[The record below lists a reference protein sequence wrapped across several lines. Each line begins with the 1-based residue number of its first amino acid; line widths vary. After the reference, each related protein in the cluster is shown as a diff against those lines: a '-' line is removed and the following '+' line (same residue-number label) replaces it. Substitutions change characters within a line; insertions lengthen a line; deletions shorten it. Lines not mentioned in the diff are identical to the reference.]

1 MKWPLR
7 NIYISNRLFW
17 LIGIVAL
24 LFAVSFSIGALVVAA
39 QTLIILIVVVI
50 ATDLILLFN
59 RSMRITVERKSGKLF
74 SLSDENMMHLIIE
87 SKCKIPLDLNIIDEL
102 PYQLQIRDF
111 AINLK
116 ITPGQKLQVDYPVRP
131 YVRGAYTF
139 SNVNIYASSIIG
151 IISRRFTIDCKTT
164 IPVYPSL
171 IQMKEYEL
179 KTMSRISFF
188 DGVKKLRRI
197 GHSYEFEQIKKY
209 VRGDDVRSINWKA
222 TGRMGEIMVNHYEDE
237 KSQQVFCI
245 IDKSRTMKMPFNNLS
260 LMDYAINSTLTISNI
275 ALKKEDRVGLISFSD
290 KIGTTLG
297 PDKHNVQLRKIM
309 EALYNEKE
317 RFNEA
322 NYELLYLHIRNYIKV
337 RSLIFLFTNF
347 ESLYAIERAVSI
359 LRKLNKLHLL
369 VVIFFE
375 NEEIT
380 AYAKTDAPDLE
391 GIYLKTI
398 AEKFA
403 VEKNLIRQ
411 ELIKYGIQTI
421 ISKPEDLSINTIN
434 KYLELKSRGLI

>member
-7 NIYISNRLFW
+7 NIYITNRLFW
-17 LIGIVAL
+17 LIGIVAI
-24 LFAVSFSIGALVVAA
+24 LFAISFSVDMLFFIA
-39 QTLIILIVVVI
+39 QALIIII
-50 ATDLILLFN
+50 AIIILSDLILLFN
-59 RSMRITVERKSGKLF
+59 NSVQINAERKTGKLF
-74 SLSDENMMHLIIE
+74 SLSDDNNVHLIIE
-87 SKCKIPLDLNIIDEL
+87 SKCKIPLQLHIIDEL
-102 PYQLQIRDF
+102 PFQLQMRDF
-111 AINLK
+111 ALDMK
-116 ITPGQKLQVDYPVRP
+116 ISPGQRLQIDYVVRP
-131 YVRGAYTF
+131 VVRGAYKF
-139 SNVNIYASSIIG
+139 SNINIYAKSVIG
-151 IISRRFTIDCKTT
+151 IISRRFSIECSAT

-179 KTMSRISFF
+179 KTLSRISFF
-188 DGVKKLRRI
+188 EGVKKLRRI

-222 TGRMGEIMVNHYEDE
+222 TGRMGELMVNHYEDE

-245 IDKSRTMKMPFNNLS
+245 IDKSRTMKMPFKNLS

-290 KIGTTLG
+290 KIGTTLA
-297 PDKHNVQLRKIM
+297 PDKHHVQLRKIL

-317 RFNEA
+317 RFHEA
-322 NYELLYLHIRNYIKV
+322 NYELLYLHVRNFIKV

-347 ESLYAIERAVSI
+347 ESLYAIERAVTI

-375 NEEIT
+375 NDEIT
-380 AYAKTDAPDLE
+380 GYAKNDAENLE
-391 GIYLKTI
+391 DIYLTTI
-398 AEKFA
+398 AQKFA